1 MNNIFTIMKKELKR
15 FFGDKRMLITLFM
28 PGILI
33 FVIYT
38 LMGSFISDAFTANN
52 EHVYQV
58 YTSNVP
64 DEYKN
69 VFDGFEY
76 EIIYN
81 EEIKDD
87 SEAKQAIIDKQLDLV
102 LIFEQDLDSTYNIPK
117 VSLFYNSSSPESVAI
132 YSYAHTKLLALG
144 SNITYNFL
152 VNMDENIKY
161 DLATN
166 EDLSISIIT
175 MMLPYLLLIF
185 LFTGCVSISTES
197 IAGEKERGTIATLLL
212 TPTKRKDIAIGKILA
227 LSLTSL
233 VSSVVSFLGV
243 ISSLPNLLQ
252 GSGDLTLSMYG
263 IDTYLCILGIIF
275 VTVIFFTTVLSII
288 STFAKNVK
296 EASQWS
302 SMLMVLVM
310 VLGITSMVKT
320 GGEVNNLLVYFIPVY
335 NCVTCMGSVFSL
347 TIDPICFIITI
358 LSNIVYISIGVFI
371 LAKMFNSEK
380 IMSTN

>member
-81 EEIKDD
+81 EDIKDD

-347 TIDPICFIITI
+347 TINPICFIITI

>member
-81 EEIKDD
+81 EDIKDD

-335 NCVTCMGSVFSL
+335 NCVTCMGSIFSL
-347 TIDPICFIITI
+347 TINPICFIITI

>member
-81 EEIKDD
+81 EDIKDD

-102 LIFEQDLDSTYNIPK
+102 LVFEQDLDSTYNIPK